1 MAFQLLQP
9 VTRISCCLPAASIP
23 FCHHAVRGTGSDL
36 ASVLVLQLISFS
48 PPGGLTKCVFISV
61 LYRNSPAL
69 PAEPTWLSL
78 VSASF
83 AQCWMVG

>member
-9 VTRISCCLPAASIP
+9 VTGISCCLPAASVP
-23 FCHHAVRGTGSDL
+23 FCHHAVGGTGSDL

-48 PPGGLTKCVFISV
+48 PPGGLAKRVFVSV

-83 AQCWMVG
+83 AQISSAG